1 MPHMARRSQPAPATW
16 ATRVRE
22 AYASAHFSRAR
33 ALYDEYA
40 STRDIP
46 ADLVLLRARISLVT
60 DPPAAL
66 DLVLAHRGRFERNAD
81 RLAAEILLASSFA
94 QLRDY
99 AAADTY
105 FERARLLV
113 DRRSFAQGAALAAAR
128 GRRYVD
134 EARIGDAWRCYEATL
149 VDRRIEGRIE
159 SESLKAEIHRCES
172 RFGEEAASLTR
183 LLALLGETLDA
194 HLALWYRTV
203 SQLAQRA
210 CELPAPA
217 AAATVAASL
226 VARPIWSQDF
236 SPEHFET
243 LRSLAWCKALSGD
256 ALGSFR
262 YLREAGTIAESLAS
276 APLRA
281 IVMLDRAQFARNAG
295 EGHWSANEAAAATD
309 LLRDVDWL
317 KTGAGEHAAL
327 PLLAE
332 VLAPTD
338 PEGAAAAIARHCA
351 LATTPDPTAL
361 AAGGVVHLANGR
373 TREGVRALSSAF
385 AAFDRNGSEWRAGKA
400 AIALARTTGET
411 RWRLLALEKLEFY
424 AASWLYAQAEGLAE
438 VPNGPESVSLTPM
451 QERVFNMIC
460 EGLST
465 DAIAARL
472 GRSHSTVRNHIKLI
486 FKTLGVRSRAALV
499 AQAARTGRFTLS

>member
-1 MPHMARRSQPAPATW
+1 MARRPQVVPGTW

-22 AYASAHFSRAR
+22 AYASAHLSQAS

-40 STRDIP
+40 ACRDIP
-46 ADLVLLRARISLVT
+46 ADLVLLRARIALGT

-66 DLVLAHRGRFERNAD
+66 DLLLAQRARFERNGD
-81 RLAAEILLASSFA
+81 RLAAEILLGSSFA
-94 QLRDY
+94 QLHDY
-99 AAADTY
+99 AAADAY

-113 DRRSFAQGAALAAAR
+113 DRRSVVQGAALAAAR
-128 GRRYVD
+128 GRRYLA

-159 SESLKAEIHRCES
+159 SESLKAEIHGSES
-172 RFGEEAASLTR
+172 RFGEEAASLMR
-183 LLALLGETLDA
+183 LLSLLGETLDA
-194 HLALWYRTV
+194 HLALWYRAV
-203 SQLAQRA
+203 AQLAQLA

-217 AAATVAASL
+217 AAATVAAAL
-226 VARPIWSQDF
+226 VARPNWSADF
-236 SPEHFET
+236 ATGQFQS
-243 LRSLAWCKALSGD
+243 LRSLAWCKTLAGD

-262 YLREAGTIAESLAS
+262 YLREAGTIAESLGS

-281 IVMLDRAQFARNAG
+281 IVMLDRAQFARNAR
-295 EGHWSANEAAAATD
+295 EEHWSANESAAATD
-309 LLRDVDWL
+309 LLRDADWQR
-317 KTGAGEHAAL
+317 TSAGERAVL

-332 VLAPTD
+332 VLAVSD
-338 PEGAAAAIARHCA
+338 PESAAAAIARY
-351 LATTPDPTAL
+351 TTLNGASDPIAL
-361 AAGGVVHLANGR
+361 AAGGTVHLANGR
-373 TREGVRALSSAF
+373 AREGVRALSSAYD
-385 AAFDRNGSEWRAGKA
+385 AFNHSGSEWRAGKA
-400 AIALARTTGET
+400 AIALAQATGEA

-424 AASWLYAQAEGLAE
+424 AASWLYEQAQELAELPTEAEG
-438 VPNGPESVSLTPM
+438 VSLTPM

-486 FKTLGVRSRAALV
+486 FKALGVRSRAALV
-499 AQAARTGRFTLS
+499 AKAARIGRFTIS